1 VTLPAAPMDTTA
13 PRPHHRGMPAIGSAV
28 AGSLASTYQR
38 DGVVLVP
45 GLFSAAEMDHVRD
58 RFMAEV
64 ERGTSLGWDDGVPP
78 GDPLAR
84 YPRFVHPHRRPD
96 TAAGRMARALML
108 DPRLFRIVTELIGP
122 AWAAQ
127 SMFYFKPPRARGQAM
142 HQDNRYLLA
151 HPETCLAAWVA
162 VDATDRGNGGLY
174 VVPGSHRLDLI
185 CPEPAEDDTSFTN
198 DVIRLPAGMEP
209 VQTTMASGD
218 TLFFHG
224 SLAHGSPPNTSTH
237 RFRRSL
243 IFHYVPAANT
253 EIARFHQPLFTP
265 DGQEI
270 FVDDAHGGGPCGEGF
285 AADGA

>member
-1 VTLPAAPMDTTA
+1 
-13 PRPHHRGMPAIGSAV
+13 
-28 AGSLASTYQR
+28 AGTYQR
-38 DGVVLVP
+38 DGVGLVP
-45 GLFSAAEMDHVRD
+45 ALFSAAEMDHVRA

-78 GDPLAR
+78 DDPLAR

-96 TAAGRMARALML
+96 TPAGRMARELML
-108 DPRLFRIVTELIGP
+108 DPRLFRIVPEIIGP

-162 VDATDRGNGGLY
+162 VDNTDHGNGGLY

-185 CPEPAEDDTSFTN
+185 CPEPAMDDTSFTN

-209 VQTTMASGD
+209 VQTTLTSGD
-218 TLFFHG
+218 TLLFPG
-224 SLAHGSPPNTSTH
+224 SLAPPPSLSRRPLISPP
-237 RFRRSL
+237 L
-243 IFHYVPAANT
+243 PAANT

-265 DGQEI
+265 DGEEI
-270 FVDDAHGGGPCGEGF
+270 FIDDARGGGPCGEGF
-285 AADGA
+285 GSAS